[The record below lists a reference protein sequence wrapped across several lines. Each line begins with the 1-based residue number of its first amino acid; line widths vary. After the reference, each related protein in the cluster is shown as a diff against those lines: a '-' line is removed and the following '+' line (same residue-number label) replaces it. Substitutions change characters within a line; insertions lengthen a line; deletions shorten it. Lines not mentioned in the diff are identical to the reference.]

1 MSTSKS
7 EKIRKLTRMP
17 SIFQPFRLSVL
28 PRIGALSNY
37 DVQSSYLRVSS
48 DISPNS
54 NKITIGISESAISQY
69 ILNPT
74 PKLLS
79 NISIP
84 STNVVSACDVSN
96 LADDKEIWCYCVK
109 SGKSYFL
116 NASIKPVD
124 ADTVLDTDASE
135 KTEDFKIKMDSKV
148 VGIKIIADYKAIVIV
163 LENGLIQYYDFH
175 LQKLSSLD
183 ISYQNV
189 EVVNYFSENGQN
201 FMFVLCEFEKNKV
214 CFKLFELLYHD
225 GKRQTPIQELSTT
238 ILENFNLDQS
248 KLCYQSGKLYQL
260 EGSAIKTYALPQCH
274 LVQTTHVP
282 MISDP
287 TSQKVSLASVS
298 TNRILLT
305 VNNHLYLLDLVHSS
319 VLSERT
325 LTHAKTFQLL
335 RSAPLNVST
344 SLKGSEY
351 ATRTLAIGVTTKNGN
366 NPTSAL
372 EVINVDVGTGTLKD
386 SLGKSFQSIHDS
398 KTHNL
403 KPLFSDDESDAG
415 DNADSDE
422 VVTFA
427 YEDIFKELSKNNKNI
442 NKFDSTFAKRLNIQ
456 EEHYTD
462 RERFICDQEFLSKV
476 VRLILDSFDQ
486 EYPKALT
493 FLLTHPLFPAD
504 CTRGLLER
512 FRNHPRLFKQAIVT
526 CPNLPLDDLLS
537 ELFSINNGELC
548 LDISLRILQD
558 YTTDMIK
565 DEVKKLDKVDVH
577 NFVNFMISPKDEEL
591 IQNKNTCQLFQ
602 LLSLVI
608 DAIGLFALDG
618 ALLQRLSD
626 YIDEQVHLAER
637 NARLW
642 NLLDARNKNRG
653 ATGSLA
659 GSSRAKE
666 QTLPKY
672 TVDYLEL

>member
-1 MSTSKS
+1 
-7 EKIRKLTRMP
+7 MP

-37 DVQSSYLRVSS
+37 EVQSDYLRVSS

-84 STNVVSACDVSN
+84 STNVVSACNVAN
-96 LADDKEIWCYCVK
+96 LNDDKEVWCYSVK

-116 NASIKPVD
+116 NASIKSVD
-124 ADTVLDTDASE
+124 TETVLDTDASE
-135 KTEDFKIKMDSKV
+135 NAENFKIKMDSRV
-148 VGIKIIADYKAIVIV
+148 MGIEIIADYKTIVIV

-183 ISYQNV
+183 ISYDNV
-189 EVVNYFSENGQN
+189 KVVNYFSENNQH
-201 FMFVLCEFEKNKV
+201 FLFVLCEFEKNKV

-238 ILENFNLDQS
+238 ILENFNLGQC
-248 KLCYQSGKLYQL
+248 KLCYQSGILYQL
-260 EGSAIKTYALPQCH
+260 EGSTVKTYALPQCR
-274 LVQTTHVP
+274 LIQTIHVP

-287 TSQKVSLASVS
+287 NSQKVSLAPIS

-305 VNNHLYLLDLVHSS
+305 VDNQVYLLDLAHSS
-319 VLSERT
+319 VLSKRT

-335 RSAPLNVST
+335 RSAPIKVSP
-344 SLKGSEY
+344 SLGGSEY

-372 EVINVDVGTGTLKD
+372 EVINIDVGTGTLKD
-386 SLGKSFQSIHDS
+386 SLGKSFQSVSDP

-427 YEDIFKELSKNNKNI
+427 YEDIFKELFKNNKNI
-442 NKFDSTFAKRLNIQ
+442 SKFDSTFAKRLNIQ
-456 EEHYTD
+456 EDYYTD

-476 VRLILDSFDQ
+476 VHLIFESFDQ

-512 FRNHPRLFKQAIVT
+512 FKNHPRLFKQAIVT

-565 DEVKKLDKVDVH
+565 SEIKKLDKVNVH

-591 IQNKNTCQLFQ
+591 IQNKNTNQLFQ

-626 YIDEQVHLAER
+626 YIDEQVYLAER

-659 GSSRAKE
+659 GNSKAKE
-666 QTLPKY
+666 QSLPKY

>member
-1 MSTSKS
+1 
-7 EKIRKLTRMP
+7 MP

-28 PRIGALSNY
+28 PRISALSNY
-37 DVQSSYLRVSS
+37 EVQPSYLRVSS

-54 NKITIGISESAISQY
+54 NKITIGVSESAISQY

-84 STNVVSACDVSN
+84 STNVVSACDVAT
-96 LADDKEIWCYCVK
+96 LAEDKEIWCYCVK
-109 SGKSYFL
+109 SGKSHFL
-116 NASIKPVD
+116 NASIKPAD
-124 ADTVLDTDASE
+124 ADAVLDGSANDN
-135 KTEDFKIKMDSKV
+135 TEAFKIKMDSKV
-148 VGIKIIADYKAIVIV
+148 VGIKVITEYNAIVVV
-163 LENGLIQYYDFH
+163 LESGLIQYYDFR
-175 LQKLSSLD
+175 LQKLCSLD
-183 ISYQNV
+183 ISYPNV
-189 EVVNYFSENGQN
+189 RVVNYFSENGKN

-225 GKRQTPIQELSTT
+225 GKRQTSIQELSST
-238 ILENFNLDQS
+238 ILENFSLDQS

-260 EGSAIKTYALPQCH
+260 EGSSIKTYALPQCL
-274 LVQTTHVP
+274 LVQTTHLP

-287 TSQKVSLASVS
+287 NSQKVSLVPVS
-298 TNRILLT
+298 ANRILLT
-305 VNNHLYLLDLVHSS
+305 VNNQVYLLDLAYSS

-335 RSAPLNVST
+335 RSAPLNDAS
-344 SLKGSEY
+344 S
-351 ATRTLAIGVTTKNGN
+351 TRTLAVGVTTKNGT

-372 EVINVDVGTGTLKD
+372 EVINIDVGTGTLKD
-386 SLGKSFQSIHDS
+386 SLGKSFQSISNS

-403 KPLFSDDESDAG
+403 KSLFSDDESDAG

-422 VVTFA
+422 VVAFA
-427 YEDIFKELSKNNKNI
+427 YEDILKELSKNNKNI
-442 NKFDSTFAKRLNIQ
+442 NKFDNTFAKRLNIQ
-456 EEHYTD
+456 DDHYTD
-462 RERFICDQEFLSKV
+462 RERFICDQDFLSKV

-493 FLLTHPLFPAD
+493 FLLTHPLFPAN
-504 CTRGLLER
+504 CTKGLLER
-512 FRNHPRLFKQAIVT
+512 LRNHPRLFKQAIVT
-526 CPNLPLDDLLS
+526 CPNLPLEDLLS
-537 ELFSINNGELC
+537 ELFSIKNGELSF
-548 LDISLRILQD
+548 DISLRILQD

-577 NFVNFMISPKDEEL
+577 NFVSFVISPKDEEF
-591 IQNKNTCQLFQ
+591 IQNKNANQLFQ

-618 ALLQRLSD
+618 VLLQRLSD
-626 YIDEQVHLAER
+626 YIEEQVYIAER

-642 NLLDARNKNRG
+642 SLLDASNKTRD

-659 GSSRAKE
+659 GSSKTKE

-672 TVDYLEL
+672 AVEYLEL